1 MEGLRLSP
9 AAASRL
15 QRVAPDRELVYPQSA
30 TRNLQN
36 GEKKVGKGEV
46 KVVEKEWVIPR
57 GTPVGMTQ
65 ILMHW
70 DESVYGKDAKQF
82 NPERWMDEDFK
93 RRVAGGERMW
103 APFSRGS
110 RNCLGMQ

>member
-15 QRVAPDRELVYPQSA
+15 QRVAPDRELVYPQG
-30 TRNLQN
+30 NLD
-36 GEKKVGKGEV
+36 GKGQQV
-46 KVVEKEWVIPR
+46 KKEWVIPR

-65 ILMHW
+65 ILMHL
-70 DESVYGKDAKQF
+70 DESVYGQDAKDF

-93 RRVAGGERMW
+93 KRVAGGERMW